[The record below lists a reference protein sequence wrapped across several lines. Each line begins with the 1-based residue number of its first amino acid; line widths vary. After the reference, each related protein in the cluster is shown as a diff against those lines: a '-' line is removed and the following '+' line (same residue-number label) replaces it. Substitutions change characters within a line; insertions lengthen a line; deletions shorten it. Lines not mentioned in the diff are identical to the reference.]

1 MTSPRPRKNITA
13 IRIRRDLIKGKKP
26 AEIALKQNV
35 SVGYVYAIRT
45 KMKNEGVLA
54 APVLAKDATFIAD
67 IAPSAG
73 IMGLVEPVA
82 PAPVTPPEEPVLVAT
97 LVETTAPRR
106 INPEI
111 AGVVGVVVTLVLLA
125 TFLWITTR

>member
-1 MTSPRPRKNITA
+1 MTSPRPRKNITVV
-13 IRIRRDLIKGKKP
+13 RIRRDLIKGKKP
-26 AEIALKQNV
+26 AEIALNRNV
-35 SVGYVYAIRT
+35 SVGYVYAIRA
-45 KMKNEGVLA
+45 KLKKEGLA
-54 APVLAKDATFIAD
+54 FIDKHLTKDATFIAD

-73 IMGLVEPVA
+73 IMGLVEPI
-82 PAPVTPPEEPVLVAT
+82 TPPEEPVLVAT

>member
-26 AEIALKQNV
+26 AEIALNRNV
-35 SVGYVYAIRT
+35 SVGYVYAIRA
-45 KMKNEGVLA
+45 KLKKEGLA
-54 APVLAKDATFIAD
+54 FIDKHLNKDATFIAD

-82 PAPVTPPEEPVLVAT
+82 PPEEPVLVAT